1 VVSKNNKF
9 WYHKF
14 KKKIYMKLYTYKDL
28 KNNPEKM
35 KEFRK
40 KLPWNFASYLYKK
53 YELVA
58 KEQGL
63 DKPKYSLSTIRKVAK
78 GERNNEAVL
87 KDLIKIVNAREK
99 VKDIQIR
106 LDKGLGK

>member
-1 VVSKNNKF
+1 
-9 WYHKF
+9 
-14 KKKIYMKLYTYKDL
+14 MKLYTYKDL

-40 KLPWNFASYLYKK
+40 KLPWNFASYLYEK